1 LAKTSSE
8 ALAAAVLV
16 ALALMAGGAG
26 AAEPTAAE
34 IASARALFQEADAAL
49 AAGDPAGAREKLT
62 AAFAIVPTPI
72 IGIGLARVQEKLGQ
86 LVEARETCFTI
97 ARTPVLKG
105 ESGASS
111 EARADASSLAA
122 ALEGRIAKVKI
133 ALEGAAPD
141 REVTVEIDGAAVPRA
156 ALGAARQAN
165 PGAHTIVV
173 RAGGAEPVTVRVTL
187 AEGESKT
194 VPVTVPPAAAT
205 ATATTTGAP
214 AGTGA
219 PIQQPPPGRWWARPL
234 LYTGIGVAGAGAIAG
249 AITGALAISAADR
262 VKAACQ
268 TKVCA
273 PGLAGD
279 IEASTLMGNVSTV
292 AFAFAGAGVIA
303 AIIGGVA
310 ARPSAAPAP
319 PAAGLTVTPV
329 IGPGSVGVTGRF

>member
-8 ALAAAVLV
+8 ALAAAILV
-16 ALALMAGGAG
+16 AIALMAGGAG

-105 ESGASS
+105 ESGASA

-194 VPVTVPPAAAT
+194 VPVTVPPA
-205 ATATTTGAP
+205 TTTGAP

-219 PIQQPPPGRWWARPL
+219 PIQQPPPGRGWARPL

-279 IEASTLMGNVSTV
+279 IETSTLMGNVSTV
-292 AFAFAGAGVIA
+292 AVAFAGAGVIA

-310 ARPSAAPAP
+310 ALR
-319 PAAGLTVTPV
+319 
-329 IGPGSVGVTGRF
+329 